1 MGKRAASM
9 QSAKKSLLLS
19 LNIGEISYKFEADM
33 FDLDSRSIPNLSDQ
47 ISKIPSYVAYVI
59 EAHGQAEK
67 ELAKKSTSF
76 DVWLAK
82 EFIKL
87 SAGSDKKIAE
97 TAKRNLVAGNK
108 GTSKKYEEKLDEI
121 TELKKLVSVL
131 NAYRKG
137 MDAKLQLAQTL
148 SANMREERESYRR
161 DYDKENKKTRKKLGS

>member
-1 MGKRAASM
+1 MGKRTASM
-9 QSAKKSLLLS
+9 LDAKKALLLS
-19 LNIGEISYKFEADM
+19 LSIGEVNYKFKAEM

-47 ISKIPSYVAYVI
+47 IADIPGHVAYVI

-67 ELAKKSTSF
+67 ELAKVSTSF
-76 DVWLAK
+76 EIWLAK
-82 EFIKL
+82 EYIKL
-87 SAGSDKKIAE
+87 SEKSEKKVAE
-97 TAKRNLVAGNK
+97 TAKRNLVAG
-108 GTSKKYEEKLDEI
+108 GRTTSKLYNDKMDEI

-161 DYDKENKKTRKKLGS
+161 DYDKDKKTGRKKLGK